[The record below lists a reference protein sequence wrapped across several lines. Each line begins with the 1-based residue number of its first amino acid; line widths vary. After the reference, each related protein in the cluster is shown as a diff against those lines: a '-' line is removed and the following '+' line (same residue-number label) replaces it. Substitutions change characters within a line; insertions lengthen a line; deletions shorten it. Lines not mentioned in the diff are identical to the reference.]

1 MACSVR
7 QPAVLTKLD
16 ANTAALSGDLTHV
29 SVVDVLPQGLQLL
42 AQAESEWLLDMQQV
56 GQLSSAAV
64 ALLLEWLRAANKAN
78 KSLVLRNFPQHLWPL
93 IRISDLETVFDP
105 LLRQQP

>member
-7 QPAVLTKLD
+7 QPAVLTKVN
-16 ANTAALSGDLTHV
+16 ANMAALSGDLSHA
-29 SVVDVLPQGLQLL
+29 SVLAVLPQGLQLL
-42 AQAESEWLLDMQQV
+42 AQAESEWQLDLQQV

-64 ALLLEWLRAANKAN
+64 ALLLEWLRAAQQLNKT
-78 KSLVLRNFPQHLWPL
+78 LVLRNFPASMWPL
-93 IRISDLETVFDP
+93 IRISDLEPVFEP